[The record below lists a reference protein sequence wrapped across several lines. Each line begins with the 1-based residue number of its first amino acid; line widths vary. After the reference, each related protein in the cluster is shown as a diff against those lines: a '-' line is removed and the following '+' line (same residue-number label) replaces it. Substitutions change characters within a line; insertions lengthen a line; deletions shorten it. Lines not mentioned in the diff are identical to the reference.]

1 MHEEPLHLLREEQ
14 AIRDPGTYFASCASA
29 AVHNYSPPCDRCA
42 RCVAGGA
49 KLAIFARGFSPG
61 LRRQAEEESVALV
74 GIERLFG

>member
-14 AIRDPGTYFASCASA
+14 AIRDPGTYFAI
-29 AVHNYSPPCDRCA
+29 VRE
-42 RCVAGGA
+42 VAGGA

-74 GIERLFG
+74 GIDRLFA